1 MTRPPV
7 RGDDDYQE
15 RRAPRHAA
23 PGDDVDDGY
32 EEHDDEGDWDEE
44 VHPDDQWDDG
54 EAPPPWEDW
63 DDDDE
68 DLAAAGEYEDIR
80 PPSSRARRVAIVLG
94 SLVVLFLLVAGGLL
108 VWVRGQLDPGG
119 DSGAEVRFTVPAGS
133 SVNAVADLLAD
144 EGIIND
150 AQIFRWYMRYKGVD
164 SFQAGDY
171 LLNENMAAWDV
182 VEALSADP
190 LPIDSVAFTVPE
202 GLTVAEVPEA
212 IVADIPSFTT
222 EELAGLIAGGT
233 IRPALLDPANP
244 NLEGFLFPD
253 TYELLAGQGPD
264 AALQRMAQQFD
275 AVAAE
280 IDLVNRAAA
289 LGRTPY
295 EIVTIASLI
304 QEEYGIPE
312 EMGKISRVIYNRLDM
327 GEPLGIDATSRY
339 EAVLAGR
346 ERDDIDLESESPYN
360 TRRNAGLP
368 PTPIALPGR
377 LALEAALNPEPG
389 PWIYYVRDPDTS
401 RTPEG
406 GHFFTDSGREFEN
419 VKAECEAAG
428 LGCG

>member
-7 RGDDDYQE
+7 RGDDDFRE
-15 RRAPRHAA
+15 RPRHAA
-23 PGDDVDDGY
+23 PGSDEGWDDGGDAD
-32 EEHDDEGDWDEE
+32 EEWDDE

-54 EAPPPWEDW
+54 DAEVEEWEDW
-63 DDDDE
+63 DDDD
-68 DLAAAGEYEDIR
+68 DPAAGEYEDLR
-80 PPSSRARRVAIVLG
+80 PSSGRARRVLIVLG
-94 SLVVLFLLVAGGLL
+94 SLLAIFLLVAGGLL
-108 VWVRGQLDPGG
+108 FWVRGQLDPGG
-119 DSGAEVRFTVPAGS
+119 EVGAEVRFTVPAGS

-144 EGIIND
+144 EGIISD

-182 VEALSADP
+182 VAALSGEP

-202 GLTVAEVPEA
+202 GLMVSEIPDE
-212 IVADIPSFTT
+212 IVDEIPSFDRQA
-222 EELAGLIAGGT
+222 LVDLIAGGT

-253 TYELLAGQGPD
+253 TYQLLAGQGPD

-275 AVAAE
+275 AVATE

-304 QEEYGIPE
+304 QEEYGIVE
-312 EMGKISRVIYNRLDM
+312 EMPKIARVIYNRLEIN
-327 GEPLGIDATSRY
+327 EPLGIDATSRY
-339 EAVLAGR
+339 EAILAGR
-346 ERDDIDLESESPYN
+346 GRDELDFESESPYN
-360 TRRNAGLP
+360 TRRIPGLP
-368 PTPIALPGR
+368 PTPIAMPGR
-377 LALEAALNPEPG
+377 AALEAALAPAEG
-389 PWIYYVRDPDTS
+389 PWIFYVRDPNTE

-406 GHFFTDSGREFEN
+406 GHFFTDSGAEFEE
-419 VKAECEAAG
+419 VKAECEAAD